1 VKKFERKEGFTV
13 SLILLYSI
21 AGVYSLD
28 FLKEYL
34 DARVLLVT
42 SRYIV
47 NKLRKL
53 VIYSRIDAPSFL

>member
-1 VKKFERKEGFTV
+1 MTICQHFIDGIIGFV
-13 SLILLYSI
+13 IFYRWSI
-21 AGVYSLD
+21 CSLD

-42 SRYIV
+42 SRYTV
-47 NKLRKL
+47 NTLRKL